1 MSPSHDIDSIN
12 IELSDFWIGLEDL
25 ERSWISFSHTK
36 EGPIFSFVHNF
47 PVAYG
52 GLRRTI
58 GAILKDIIEYHWT
71 SESFEEDLPL

>member
-1 MSPSHDIDSIN
+1 MRLIAFI
-12 IELSDFWIGLEDL
+12 LSLVIFGLVLKIWRDL
-25 ERSWISFSHTK
+25 GLVSHTK

-58 GAILKDIIEYHWT
+58 GAILKDIIEDH
-71 SESFEEDLPL
+71 